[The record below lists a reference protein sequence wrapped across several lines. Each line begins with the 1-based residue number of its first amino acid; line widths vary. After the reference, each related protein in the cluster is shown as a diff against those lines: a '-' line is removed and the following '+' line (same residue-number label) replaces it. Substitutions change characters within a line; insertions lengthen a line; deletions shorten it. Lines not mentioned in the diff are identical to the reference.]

1 MDRLKNRGSEMLSYF
16 SKAAQLLSVKVRI
29 ETQVCFDS
37 KLVHGVDSVCAII

>member
-1 MDRLKNRGSEMLSYF
+1 MLSYF

-37 KLVHGVDSVCAII
+37 KLVRGVDSVCAII

>member
-37 KLVHGVDSVCAII
+37 KLVRGVDSVCAII